1 MAVKSWRTCELTQDC
16 VYGWTVDNVQKFL
29 EWDSVKDY
37 AYIVHDKDKKE
48 DMTDRAP
55 HIHVMLRFKYPV
67 STSALLAHCVAT
79 GLPPECITENRIQ
92 KMKSWSGALNYLTH
106 RDEHKPWKFVYDK
119 TDVKSNFDWELDA
132 ESAHQKK
139 ILRATDARAKEIV
152 EAIDSGEIKE
162 YNLHDKLT
170 AWEEVQYSS
179 QIKKAF
185 SRCRDIKKMKG
196 ERKMNVM
203 FIYGKSGVGKDTFA
217 VEWCREREY
226 DYFRTSNNDNYPF
239 DDYKGQPVIIWSDA
253 RDNIYK
259 PNQLF
264 ALLDNHWSSPQKA
277 RYSDINIDCEW
288 LIITSIKPLRLW
300 YEEAL
305 KQAEED
311 RKQLYRRIST
321 LVNMDM
327 DYVRIYLYN
336 QEINDYSYTPDV
348 ILPNVYNH
356 REHYLI
362 EQARKQEFL
371 QNAFGGMLSKNLK
384 KTPSEEELTKEA
396 IEEIKSCLP
405 PSQKYEET
413 RAPENMSPYDDDFN
427 PDDFETIL
435 E

>member
-16 VYGWTVDNVQKFL
+16 SYGWTVENVQKFL

-48 DMTDRAP
+48 DMTDREP

-67 STSALLAHCVAT
+67 STSALLAHCVAS
-79 GLPPECITENRIQ
+79 GLPSECITENRIQ

-217 VEWCREREY
+217 VEWCRERGY
-226 DYFRTSNNDNYPF
+226 VYTAVFYLP
-239 DDYKGQPVIIWSDA
+239 
-253 RDNIYK
+253 
-259 PNQLF
+259 
-264 ALLDNHWSSPQKA
+264 LLVSM
-277 RYSDINIDCEW
+277 
-288 LIITSIKPLRLW
+288 LLR
-300 YEEAL
+300 
-305 KQAEED
+305 
-311 RKQLYRRIST
+311 
-321 LVNMDM
+321 
-327 DYVRIYLYN
+327 
-336 QEINDYSYTPDV
+336 
-348 ILPNVYNH
+348 
-356 REHYLI
+356 
-362 EQARKQEFL
+362 
-371 QNAFGGMLSKNLK
+371 
-384 KTPSEEELTKEA
+384 
-396 IEEIKSCLP
+396 
-405 PSQKYEET
+405 T
-413 RAPENMSPYDDDFN
+413 RAGAA
-427 PDDFETIL
+427 
-435 E
+435 